1 MDISK
6 DQKIDYII
14 YFIKNYL
21 NCVKIKR
28 KIEDFDSDFS
38 DSDSDYVDLDSE

>member
-1 MDISK
+1 MDK
-6 DQKIDYII
+6 EQKINYII

-28 KIEDFDSDFS
+28 EIEDFDSDFS
-38 DSDSDYVDLDSE
+38 DSDSDYADLDSE